1 MVRQSEGCV
10 YRVEKVLEVVGVGA
24 LGVGILQTRGGRV

>member
-10 YRVEKVLEVVGVGA
+10 FRVERVVEVVDVGA